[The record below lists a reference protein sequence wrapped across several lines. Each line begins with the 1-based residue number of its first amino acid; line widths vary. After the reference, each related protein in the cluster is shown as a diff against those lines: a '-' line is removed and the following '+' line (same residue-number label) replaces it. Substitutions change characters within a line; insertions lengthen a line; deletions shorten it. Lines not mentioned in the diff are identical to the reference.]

1 MDEKK
6 VKDSIDEISLSEDA
20 RNRIIQNC
28 AIIVEAENEGEV
40 TEYTYS
46 KANTLSHRFAGLAI
60 GAAACAIIVGGTG
73 AAVKMMNKPSAD
85 SVLESQTVSSSHSV
99 AETTET
105 LEPPETFEN
114 LKPEIIELTRSTR
127 DVGKFLEAACNKFG
141 VGFIEKDYV
150 PYNITPREITE
161 KYGFSVFKYGEF
173 DQAYL
178 FYRGDVRG
186 IGKSAGGD
194 GISSMAVA
202 DINGDKYPEIYYNES
217 HGFGLYLS
225 GVSYI
230 DLNGAYESVKLC
242 HSSDGFEFLFSVEGD
257 TLNVF
262 GGSVSKAGENSN
274 YEYTLDKKLGELGLN
289 ENGEIVLH
297 SNDNYKLNLFI
308 EHRPK
313 LYDNYSVLR
322 NSAVLNGTEY
332 ILSEENYK
340 NIGIILVEDSKNY
353 ILSDPPLGNLAE
365 DFIISDERPVEPY
378 ITLSDSVTMLH
389 FYEIEG
395 VHYINIVGILSS
407 KTQNYWF
414 TLPEGS
420 DVPDRIKEIITQGQ
434 EYSEGNVFGKDF
446 PKFAEIYHQFPDV
459 EIKCGSAVPNLTMYD
474 FVSID
479 SIIESYG
486 SGIMPTEPVKFPNG
500 VSPIEPIAFI
510 TDSFEIWFYIIIGE
524 DDVIKTVVKKDGNN
538 TEKWFRVYYEE
549 ENEIDLTDRIVSV
562 ITNTDKNAEFA
573 SLNTIPLL
581 ISDFRVSYLDKEGK
595 VTEIPMDS
603 ESRMTI
609 RSCIASECGF
619 TGITED
625 EFASQDDVEVYTIR
639 CEGEILELNRSGKA
653 RYTTKEG
660 RVYHYTYESKCDDLV
675 AELLSYK
682 SQQ

>member
-6 VKDSIDEISLSEDA
+6 VIDSIDEISLSEDA

-28 AIIVEAENEGEV
+28 AIIVQAENEGEV

-60 GAAACAIIVGGTG
+60 GAAACAIIVCGTG

-186 IGKSAGGD
+186 IGESAGGY

-217 HGFGLYLS
+217 HGFGSYLS

-230 DLNGAYESVKLC
+230 DLNGANEPDVLC
-242 HSSDGFEFLFSVEGD
+242 RSINGLEFLFSVEGD

-262 GGSVSKAGENSN
+262 GGSVSKAGDNSD
-274 YEYTLDKKLGELGLN
+274 YEYTYHNLFGQIRKYK
-289 ENGEIVLH
+289 NGEILIYRNE
-297 SNDNYKLNLFI
+297 NDKQNLFA
-308 EHRPK
+308 EYKPDFYK
-313 LYDNYSVLR
+313 NNSVIR
-322 NSAVLNGTEY
+322 NSAALNGKKY
-332 ILSEENYK
+332 ILSEEDYRE
-340 NIGIILVEDSKNY
+340 IDEILVEQSN
-353 ILSDPPLGNLAE
+353 NHTLAE
-365 DFIISDERPVEPY
+365 APRGYHIKDSVIRPAEPY
-378 ITLSDSVTMLH
+378 ITLSDGAKSLC

-395 VHYINIVGILSS
+395 VHYINIVELITPNML
-407 KTQNYWF
+407 NYWF
-414 TLPEGS
+414 MLPEES
-420 DVPDRIKEIITQGQ
+420 DAPDRIKEIITQGQ

-459 EIKCGSAVPNLTMYD
+459 EIKCVSAVPNLTMSD
-474 FVSID
+474 FVAID

-486 SGIMPTEPVKFPNG
+486 SGIMPTEPVKFPDG
-500 VSPIEPIAFI
+500 VSPRESLSFI
-510 TDSFEIWFYIIIGE
+510 TDYYEIWFYDIIGE
-524 DDVIKTVVKKDGNN
+524 DDVIKTVIKKDGNN

-549 ENEIDLTDRIVSV
+549 KNEIDLTDRIVSV

-625 EFASQDDVEVYTIR
+625 EFGSQDDVEVYTIR
-639 CEGEILELNRSGKA
+639 CEGEILELSRSGKA

>member
-85 SVLESQTVSSSHSV
+85 SVVESQTVSSSHSV

-150 PYNITPREITE
+150 PYNITPRKITE

-178 FYRGDVRG
+178 FHRGDVRG
-186 IGKSAGGD
+186 IGESAGGY

-217 HGFGLYLS
+217 HGFGSYLS

-230 DLNGAYESVKLC
+230 DLNGVYEPIKLC
-242 HSSDGFEFLFSVEGD
+242 HSSDGLEFLFSVEGD

-262 GGSVSKAGENSN
+262 GGSVSKAEENAA

-340 NIGIILVEDSKNY
+340 NIDIILVEDSKNY
-353 ILSDPPLGNLAE
+353 ILSDPPFGYHPK
-365 DFIISDERPVEPY
+365 DSVIRPSEPY
-378 ITLSDSVTMLH
+378 ITLSDGAKSLC

-395 VHYINIVGILSS
+395 VHYINIVELITPNML
-407 KTQNYWF
+407 NYWF

-434 EYSEGNVFGKDF
+434 EYNEGNVLGKEF

-459 EIKCGSAVPNLTMYD
+459 EIKCVSAVPNLTMSD
-474 FVSID
+474 FVAID

-510 TDSFEIWFYIIIGE
+510 TDSYEIWFYIIIGE
-524 DDVIKTVVKKDGNN
+524 DDVIKTVIKKDGNN

-581 ISDFRVSYLDKEGK
+581 SSDFRVSYLDKEGK

-625 EFASQDDVEVYTIR
+625 EFGSQDDVEVYTIR
-639 CEGEILELNRSGKA
+639 CEGEILELNRSGKV